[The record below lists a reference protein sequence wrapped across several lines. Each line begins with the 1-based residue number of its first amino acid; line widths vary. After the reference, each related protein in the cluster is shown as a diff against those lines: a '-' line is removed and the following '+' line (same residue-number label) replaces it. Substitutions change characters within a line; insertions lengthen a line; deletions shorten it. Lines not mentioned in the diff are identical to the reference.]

1 MPEHREQASVRR
13 LLSAA
18 CSGWQRLT
26 GSVVGRDLTLVVALK
41 VALITT
47 LYLFLFRAALH
58 PSQDPVATAAAV
70 AGAPTPPVNEV
81 NR

>member
-1 MPEHREQASVRR
+1 MPEHREQVNMRR

-18 CSGWQRLT
+18 HLAWQRLT
-26 GSVVGRDLTLVVALK
+26 GSLIGRDLTLAVALK
-41 VALITT
+41 VTLIAA

-58 PSQDPVATAAAV
+58 PSQDPTATAAAV
-70 AGAPTPPVNEV
+70 AGTTTAPVGEV